1 MSAKR
6 INGILKPL
14 LLVFFLA
21 FACMCVPVEASSQR
35 FVAVSCCGFTSLALD
50 ENGNVWLWGEVYE
63 QKGSPAYNQCPDQ
76 YVEVVG
82 DIYRRVQTTPV
93 KLPLNDVIAISGS
106 NMALKKDGTVWTW
119 GPNDRGQCGDGTN
132 VSTSTP
138 VKVKGLDHVI
148 AISSG
153 ASCLALKDDG
163 TVWTWGRND
172 RGQCGDGTLIDR
184 WEPVQVKGLS
194 NVTAIYGGAFA
205 IKDDGTVWTWG
216 ASILDVDE
224 NGKPID
230 YYTRGQHKPNC
241 KPTPFK
247 VEWAKNV
254 RSIDFSLDGSTF
266 VKDDGTVWAW
276 GNDMWG
282 RLGNGRMVSPL
293 TTPDIRY
300 LATPVQVKGLNNVK
314 TVATNMLY
322 SMALKEDGTVWAWGH
337 NYGGQFG
344 TGERNTTEALP
355 IRIPGLDGI
364 IAIACGDHRAVFLKS
379 DGSVW
384 FSGLIDPYNDTA
396 VTTPTRIL
404 GPSSIVPTGT
414 ATIQPASN
422 QNATI
427 QPISTCNNSSTP
439 INLPLNAILLGT
451 FAIILI
457 GGAAYL
463 LILRKR

>member
-1 MSAKR
+1 
-6 INGILKPL
+6 
-14 LLVFFLA
+14 
-21 FACMCVPVEASSQR
+21 MCAPVEASSQR
-35 FVAVSCCGFTSLALD
+35 FVAVSSGGFTSLALD
-50 ENGNVWLWGEVYE
+50 ENGSVWLWGLVYE

-82 DIYRRVQTTPV
+82 DIYCRVQTTPV

-106 NMALKKDGTVWTW
+106 DMALKKDGTVWTW
-119 GPNDRGQCGDGTN
+119 GWNNHGALGDGTN

-153 ASCLALKDDG
+153 MSHLALKDDG
-163 TVWTWGRND
+163 TVWAWGPND
-172 RGQCGDGTLIDR
+172 DGQCGDGTLIDR

-216 ASILDVDE
+216 PSIRDVDE

-247 VEWAKNV
+247 MEGVKNV
-254 RSIDFSLDGSTF
+254 RSIDFSLVGSTF

-282 RLGNGRMVSPL
+282 RLGNGHMVSPL
-293 TTPDIRY
+293 TTPDIQY
-300 LATPVQVKGLNNVK
+300 LVTPVQVKGLNNVK
-314 TVATNMLY
+314 TVATNIDY
-322 SMALKEDGTVWAWGH
+322 SMALKEDGTVWAWGY
-337 NYGGQFG
+337 NYGQFG

-384 FSGLIDPYNDTA
+384 FSGVIDPYNDTV

-404 GPSSIVPTGT
+404 GPSSIVPTAT
-414 ATIQPASN
+414 ATIQPPSN

-427 QPISTCNNSSTP
+427 QPSTIIQPISTGNNSSTP

-451 FAIILI
+451 LAIII